1 MLLAIIVDDESMNIP
16 SRTLRVHCSMTW
28 STVWQ
33 TFGDTVKAT
42 GLTPGMGQLCV
53 RGGTMRK
60 FKAEMIMIRNWR
72 LFSVSGEDFFLS
84 LLKVKQLKDFEFR
97 CSVALKKQG
106 FGPLPPIRA
115 SKKRLQS

>member
-1 MLLAIIVDDESMNIP
+1 
-16 SRTLRVHCSMTW
+16 
-28 STVWQ
+28 
-33 TFGDTVKAT
+33 
-42 GLTPGMGQLCV
+42 
-53 RGGTMRK
+53 
-60 FKAEMIMIRNWR
+60 MIRNWR